1 MGVVHEV
8 GSHLK
13 GKADWIVRSNR
24 VLHPHLIVLEQRDTI
39 TQTFTRP
46 SEEKPCVHLP
56 MLCSPHSS
64 QKQLPALTCTYI

>member
-8 GSHLK
+8 GGHLK

-24 VLHPHLIVLEQRDTI
+24 VLHAHLIVLEQRDTI
-39 TQTFTRP
+39 TQTFTRS

-56 MLCSPHSS
+56 
-64 QKQLPALTCTYI
+64 T